1 MSIIY
6 KRMMHQLI
14 NSWNKTH
21 KPYFLVVNCFP
32 YFSTGINLERWTL
45 YVYNMDAG
53 VKVYESEGESFIKL
67 YNKLEDE
74 WDKIKGDSE

>member
-1 MSIIY
+1 
-6 KRMMHQLI
+6 MHQLI
-14 NSWNKTH
+14 NSWNK
-21 KPYFLVVNCFP
+21 
-32 YFSTGINLERWTL
+32 INLERWTL
-45 YVYNMDAG
+45 YVYNMDTR

>member
-1 MSIIY
+1 
-6 KRMMHQLI
+6 MHQLI

-21 KPYFLVVNCFP
+21 KPYFLVINCFP

-45 YVYNMDAG
+45 YVYNMDTR

>member
-1 MSIIY
+1 M
-6 KRMMHQLI
+6 KAPVNLAL
-14 NSWNKTH
+14 KL
-21 KPYFLVVNCFP
+21 LV
-32 YFSTGINLERWTL
+32 L
-45 YVYNMDAG
+45 YNMDTR

>member
-1 MSIIY
+1 
-6 KRMMHQLI
+6 MHQLI

-45 YVYNMDAG
+45 YVYNMDTR
-53 VKVYESEGESFIKL
+53 V
-67 YNKLEDE
+67 
-74 WDKIKGDSE
+74 KGDSE